1 MQKLLRRHSL
11 GIQARLTLMAL
22 VTALPLVAVAS
33 FAILRT
39 VDDERAQIQGDVRQ
53 MVESF
58 LADVD
63 RDMSAIWAEL
73 QVLGTSPS
81 LQSGDFRAFDQQMR
95 AALKIRGTSIVL
107 HDTKGQQLLSTNRP
121 FGEPLPRATNTEMHD
136 RVVATGKP
144 QISDLIIGAVLKRP
158 ILVVGVPV
166 FRDGEVAY
174 VLAMGIGPEVL
185 SALMQ
190 DQRLPSDWTAAILD
204 RKGVIAARNRDL
216 DRFLGKPV
224 APMLRAKLPESI
236 ESWIPNVTS
245 DGIPVY
251 STFRRSTLTGWTV
264 AIGLPREFVDAPL
277 RRAQWI
283 AFGGGA
289 AVLALSLAL
298 ASWVGRGIRRPVDA
312 LTAAAGALG
321 SGKPLG
327 PLIGGVRELDQVG
340 EALRNAA
347 AALARNREELET
359 MVAERTQELASANAR
374 LRAEIGAREQAQ
386 AALVQAQKMEAMG
399 QLTGGV
405 AHDFNNLLTA
415 ISGSLA
421 LLEPRI
427 SDERSLRLLRTAQR
441 GAARGAKLTEALLA
455 FARKQRLDPV
465 PADLNAIVAD
475 MSEMLR
481 RSIGPAIEIRHVLAA
496 ELWPVLIDVSQ
507 IETAL
512 LNIALN
518 ARDAM
523 PEGGVLVIE
532 TANISA
538 GDAELPAEVAR
549 QDCVLVS
556 LRDTGS
562 GMSPEVIERAF
573 EPFFTTKEVGKGT
586 GLGLS
591 MVFGVVRQS
600 GGTVRIL
607 SRLREG
613 TTVQIYLPRTLEA
626 AALGSLPASRTQ
638 AAESAHI
645 LVVDDDPDVRWIAS
659 EDLREMG
666 YTVTEADSG
675 RAALAILE
683 REDPCDLMVV
693 DLVMTGLSGVDTAR
707 LARRTRPDLKV
718 LFCSGYA
725 DLSRFEREVGNEVL
739 LKKPFRPEILADAV
753 RTALRRAR
761 PSDAHKIVPLR
772 RREPS

>member
-1 MQKLLRRHSL
+1 MKIFLRPHSL
-11 GIQARLTLMAL
+11 GIPARLTMLAV
-22 VTALPLVAVAS
+22 VTALPLVAVGS

-39 VDDERAQIQGDVRQ
+39 VDDQRAQIQNDVKQ

-63 RDMSAIWAEL
+63 REISAIWAEL
-73 QVLGTSPS
+73 QVLATSPS
-81 LQSGDFRAFDQQMR
+81 LQGDNFQQFDQQMR

-107 HDTKGQQLLSTNRP
+107 HDTHAQQLLSTNRP
-121 FGEPLPRATNTEMHD
+121 FGEPLPRATNSEMHD

-144 QISDLIIGAVLKRP
+144 QISDLIMGAVLKRP
-158 ILVVGVPV
+158 ILTVGVPV
-166 FRDGEVAY
+166 FRDGEVVY
-174 VLAMGIGPEVL
+174 VLAMGLGPEIL

-190 DQRLPSDWTAAILD
+190 DQKLSSDWTAAILD
-204 RKGVIAARNRDL
+204 RKGIIVGRNRDL
-216 DRFLGKPV
+216 DRFLGQPV
-224 APMLRAKLPESI
+224 APMLRQKLTESI

-251 STFRRSTLTGWTV
+251 STFRRSTLTGWTA

-289 AVLALSLAL
+289 VVLALSLTL
-298 ASWVGRGIRRPVDA
+298 AWWVGWGIRRPVKA
-312 LTAAAGALG
+312 LTTAASALG

-327 PLIGGVRELDQVG
+327 PLIGGVPELDQVG

-347 AALARNREELET
+347 TALEHSREQLES
-359 MVAERTQELASANAR
+359 MVADRTQELGTANER
-374 LRAEIGAREQAQ
+374 LRAEIVAREQAQ
-386 AALVQAQKMEAMG
+386 AALLQAQKMEAMG

-415 ISGSLA
+415 VSGSLA
-421 LLEPRI
+421 LLEPHI
-427 SDERSLRLLRTAQR
+427 SGERAERLLHVAQR
-441 GAARGAKLTEALLA
+441 GASRGAKLTESLLA
-455 FARKQRLDPV
+455 FARKQHLDPV
-465 PADLNAIVAD
+465 PADLNSVVVEI
-475 MSEMLR
+475 SEMLR
-481 RSIGPAIEIRHVLAA
+481 RSISASVEVKDVLASD
-496 ELWPVLIDVSQ
+496 LWPVLVDVSQ

-512 LNIALN
+512 LNVALN

-532 TANISA
+532 TANIRA
-538 GDAELPAEVAR
+538 RDKELPAEVVGH
-549 QDCVLVS
+549 DCVLVS
-556 LRDTGS
+556 LRDTGT

-573 EPFFTTKEVGKGT
+573 EPFFTTKEIGKGT

-600 GGTVRIL
+600 GGAVRIR
-607 SRLREG
+607 SRPREG
-613 TTVQIYLPRTLEA
+613 TTVQIYLPRTIEA
-626 AALGSLPASRTQ
+626 KAAGPRRAVKPPVPEK
-638 AAESAHI
+638 AYI
-645 LVVDDDPDVRWIAS
+645 LVVDDDPDVRWITS
-659 EDLREMG
+659 EDLREIG
-666 YTVTEADSG
+666 YLVTEADSG

-683 REDPCDLMVV
+683 RGDPCDLMIA
-693 DLVMTGLSGVDTAR
+693 DLVMTGLTGVDTVR

-725 DLSRFEREVGNEVL
+725 DMSRFEKDIGNETL
-739 LKKPFRPEILADAV
+739 LRKPFRPDTLAEAV
-753 RTALRRAR
+753 HRL
-761 PSDAHKIVPLR
+761 SNGR
-772 RREPS
+772 RRTQLTTSCGSGRP